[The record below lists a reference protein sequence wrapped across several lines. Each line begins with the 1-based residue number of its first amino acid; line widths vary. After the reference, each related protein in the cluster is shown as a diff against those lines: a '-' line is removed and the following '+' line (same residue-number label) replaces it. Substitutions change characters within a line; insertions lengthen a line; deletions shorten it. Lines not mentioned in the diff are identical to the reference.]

1 MDSAMRDL
9 EQLRERGDEHRGSRL
24 GLLILAAVLSLAALV
39 AIVSLMGPSEPT
51 ETAVVDPLTELALS
65 APAAPPRAAPEPAL
79 RPESLSFPS
88 TLVER
93 GAPRGKLDADEEALI
108 EATVRAAAA
117 EHAELSG
124 DVPPLPTMSPRSSA
138 ELPAGGSVT
147 SDNLRLSRLAQRD
160 PLVAGSLPKR
170 ATTGLAPPGAD
181 GAFTLQ
187 VVSYEAREP
196 AESFAATLRA
206 RGHKAFVTQADVP
219 GRGRFFRVRVGPFT
233 TRKEAEAYQRRFE
246 DDEHMHSLVVSNAD
260 K

>member
-9 EQLRERGDEHRGSRL
+9 DQLRERGDEHRGSRL
-24 GLLILAAVLSLAALV
+24 GLLIVAAVLSLAALV
-39 AIVSLMGPSEPT
+39 AIVSLMGPSQPVEP
-51 ETAVVDPLTELALS
+51 AAIDPLTELALS
-65 APAAPPRAAPEPAL
+65 APAAPAQADAEPAL

-93 GAPRGKLDADEEALI
+93 SAPRSKLEADEEALL
-108 EATVRAAAA
+108 EATVRAAAE
-117 EHAELSG
+117 EHAALSG
-124 DVPPLPTMSPRSSA
+124 DVPPLPPLSAKSSA
-138 ELPAGGSVT
+138 ELPAGRIVT
-147 SDNLRLSRLAQRD
+147 SDNLRLSRLAKHD
-160 PLVAGSLPKR
+160 PLVASSLPKR
-170 ATTGLAPPGAD
+170 ATTGLAPQGEE

-206 RGHKAFVTQADVP
+206 RGHTAFVTQADVP

-233 TRKEAEAYQRRFE
+233 TRREAEAYQRRFE
-246 DDEHMHSLVVSNAD
+246 NDEHMHSLVVSNTD